1 MLPTE
6 QIFVIFGVLL
16 LTSVLAS
23 KASSRFGVPAL
34 LLFLIVG
41 MLAGSDGIGNIE
53 FEDAVMAKLIGDFA
67 LTVILF
73 SGGLDTEWSKIRPV
87 LLPGLSLSSVGVL
100 LTIALVGSFSWFIL
114 GSFSTFELGPNGI
127 SWGEALLLGAI
138 ISSTDAAAVFSVLRS
153 SPFKLPNKLQGLLE
167 LESGS
172 NDPMAVLLTVN
183 ILGILT
189 STHFYLGTFILELFL
204 QLLIAVLLGY
214 GGGLAMVWIINHLNL
229 VSPGLYPAA
238 TLGLIFFL
246 SGTTTVLHGSA
257 VLTIY
262 LAGIVMGHH
271 DFTNRQII
279 MSFHDGLTWL
289 VQIIMCLT
297 FGLLV
302 VPDELPA
309 TAAISISI
317 ALFLIFVARPIS
329 VFVSLSFS
337 EFNWRE
343 KLFIAWVGLRGAI
356 PMILAT
362 LPLTMNLSQSKA
374 IFNVVFFIVLL
385 SIFLQGLTLV
395 PVAKRLSLFENQ
407 ESELI

>member
-16 LTSVLAS
+16 LTSVFAS

-41 MLAGSDGIGNIE
+41 MLAGSDGIGNIK

-153 SPFKLPNKLQGLLE
+153 SPFQLPDKLQGLLE

-189 STHFYLGTFILELFL
+189 STHFSLGTFILELFL

-257 VLTIY
+257 VLAIY

-271 DFTNRQII
+271 DFTNRQVI

-302 VPDELPA
+302 MPDELPA

-362 LPLTMNLSQSKA
+362 LPLTMNLSQAKA

>member
-189 STHFYLGTFILELFL
+189 STHFSLGTFILELFL

>member
-6 QIFVIFGVLL
+6 QIFVVFGVLL

-23 KASSRFGVPAL
+23 KASGRFGVPAL

-153 SPFKLPNKLQGLLE
+153 SPFQLPDKLQGLLE

-189 STHFYLGTFILELFL
+189 STHFSLGTFILELFL

-229 VSPGLYPAA
+229 ASPGLYPAA
-238 TLGLIFFL
+238 TLGLIFLL
-246 SGTTTVLHGSA
+246 SGTATVLHGSA

-271 DFTNRQII
+271 DFTNRQVII
-279 MSFHDGLTWL
+279 SFHDGLTWL

-374 IFNVVFFIVLL
+374 IFNVVFFLVLL

-395 PVAKRLSLFENQ
+395 PVAKRLSLFENK
-407 ESELI
+407 ESERI

>member
-153 SPFKLPNKLQGLLE
+153 SPFQLPDKLQGLLE

-189 STHFYLGTFILELFL
+189 STHFSLGTFILELFL

-246 SGTTTVLHGSA
+246 SGTTTVLHGST
-257 VLTIY
+257 VLAIY

-271 DFTNRQII
+271 DFTNRQVI

-362 LPLTMNLSQSKA
+362 LPLTMNLSQAKA

>member
-189 STHFYLGTFILELFL
+189 STHFSLGTFILELFL

-229 VSPGLYPAA
+229 ASPGLYPVA
-238 TLGLIFFL
+238 TLGLIFLL

-262 LAGIVMGHH
+262 LAGIVMGNH

>member
-1 MLPTE
+1 
-6 QIFVIFGVLL
+6 
-16 LTSVLAS
+16 
-23 KASSRFGVPAL
+23 
-34 LLFLIVG
+34 
-41 MLAGSDGIGNIE
+41 
-53 FEDAVMAKLIGDFA
+53 
-67 LTVILF
+67 
-73 SGGLDTEWSKIRPV
+73 
-87 LLPGLSLSSVGVL
+87 
-100 LTIALVGSFSWFIL
+100 
-114 GSFSTFELGPNGI
+114 
-127 SWGEALLLGAI
+127 
-138 ISSTDAAAVFSVLRS
+138 
-153 SPFKLPNKLQGLLE
+153 
-167 LESGS
+167 
-172 NDPMAVLLTVN
+172 
-183 ILGILT
+183 
-189 STHFYLGTFILELFL
+189 
-204 QLLIAVLLGY
+204 
-214 GGGLAMVWIINHLNL
+214 
-229 VSPGLYPAA
+229 
-238 TLGLIFFL
+238 
-246 SGTTTVLHGSA
+246 
-257 VLTIY
+257 
-262 LAGIVMGHH
+262 
-271 DFTNRQII
+271 

-362 LPLTMNLSQSKA
+362 LPLTMNLSQAKA